1 MMNFIQPLL
10 PKVTKSGWW
19 YGVLLVGVIAFFSE
33 YLSSLPSIAKMG
45 LSALTLA
52 IVIGMV
58 LGNTI
63 FPKIA
68 DQTAMGVDYSKGV
81 LLRAGII
88 LYGFRI
94 SFQQI
99 IGVGWS
105 GIIIDA
111 LVVFSVFTF
120 AYWAGPRLFKLDK
133 TSSILIGAGAAICG
147 AAAVMATEPVI
158 RAPAHKV
165 TIAVATVVVF
175 GTISMFLYPFLY
187 SASYFTESEF
197 GIFIGSTIHEVA
209 QVVAAGKAVS
219 ETTAESAIIVKMM
232 RVMLLVPFL
241 IILSAFLA
249 KGDNQEEG
257 ESKKTSITIPWFAI
271 FFIVASG
278 INSLHILST
287 ELTNLLVHIS
297 TILLSMAMAA
307 LGLRTHMSTI
317 KEAGVKPLMLAGVL
331 FVFLIVG
338 GLGINKFVHLF
349 VH

>member
-1 MMNFIQPLL
+1 MKNFFKPLL
-10 PKVTKSGWW
+10 PKVTKSSWW
-19 YGVLLVGVIAFFSE
+19 FGVILAAVIAIFSE
-33 YLSSLPSIAKMG
+33 YLSTLPSVAKMG

-58 LGNTI
+58 LGNTV
-63 FPKIA
+63 FPLVA
-68 DQTAMGVDYSKGV
+68 EQTAMGVDYSKGV

-111 LVVFSVFTF
+111 LVVFSVFML
-120 AYWAGPRLFKLDK
+120 AYWSGPRLFKLDK
-133 TSSILIGAGAAICG
+133 TSSILIGSGAAICG
-147 AAAVMATEPVI
+147 AAAVMATEPVV

-187 SASYFTESEF
+187 NATYFTESEF
-197 GIFIGSTIHEVA
+197 GIYVGSTIHEVA

-249 KGDNQEEG
+249 RDDAQQQD
-257 ESKKTSITIPWFAI
+257 KKASLTIPWFAI

-278 INSLHILST
+278 INSLHILSA
-287 ELTNLLVHIS
+287 EVANFLVHIS

-307 LGLRTHMSTI
+307 LGLRTHVSTI
-317 KEAGVKPLMLAGVL
+317 KEAGVKPLMLASLL
-331 FVFLIVG
+331 FVFLIIG
-338 GLGINKFVHLF
+338 GFGINKFVHLF